1 MPPQNLKK
9 RQVYLR
15 PEFKNVFER
24 HTCGRQFTLQHHH
37 DIMVVLVNHLGFCRS
52 RCSLSLLV
60 VGLETC
66 YLLVDVGNV
75 LFNDEGEF
83 LRGR

>member
-1 MPPQNLKK
+1 MQPKKK
-9 RQVYLR
+9 RGGESYLR
-15 PEFKNVFER
+15 SQFKNVFKR
-24 HTCGRQFTLQHHH
+24 HTCGRQFALQHHYNV
-37 DIMVVLVNHLGFCRS
+37 MVVLINHLGFCRGG
-52 RCSLSLLV
+52 CPLSLLV

-75 LFNDEGEF
+75 LFNDESEF